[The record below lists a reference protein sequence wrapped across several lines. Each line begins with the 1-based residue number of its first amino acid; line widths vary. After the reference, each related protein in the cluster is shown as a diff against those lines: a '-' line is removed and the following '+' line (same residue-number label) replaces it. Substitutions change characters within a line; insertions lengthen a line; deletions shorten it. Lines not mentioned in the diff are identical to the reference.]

1 TTVWSPANAPALDPN
16 TVALLNPNTH
26 QPLSYSNPGDAQYL
40 FNGIVQCGG
49 PGQPHG
55 CLKSHWLNPAPRVG
69 FAWDPWGNG
78 KTAIR
83 GGYGIFFD
91 HGNGNE
97 ANAESLEG
105 SAPLVL
111 TPGQSNISGNTC
123 GQPTGYTCVGNA
135 SGPPLAFPLSVTSIP
150 NKSIWPYA
158 QQWNLS
164 IQHEFVNHI
173 IGSVA
178 YVGSKGTNLADQ
190 RDLNQLFPTPASQNP
205 YTAGVPLSNGD
216 CSSGVANGV
225 NVTTLPQSVQ
235 NNFNVACSNIDP
247 NLVRPNFLGFG
258 DVTGKEY
265 RASSNYNS
273 LQISVRRTIAPL
285 TLAVAYT
292 YSHSLD
298 DESDWQD
305 VNFVN
310 SYNLKGNY
318 ASSNFDERH
327 ILTVSY
333 VYDIPSGHLE
343 GISRI
348 LLANWEYSGITTFY
362 TGTPF
367 SVTNGIFGDNAGVAN
382 GVGTNGSYP
391 DVTGNPNSAP
401 PAAVLSSLGTGTGP
415 LLYNPAAYVAPQG
428 LTFGDA
434 GRNSLN
440 IPNRLNF
447 DMALYKNF
455 PIKESYAFQFRAE
468 AFNIFNHTNWNGVNN
483 SIGCYGGANNS
494 AGDASCTSGGWAGF
508 LQPSGAHLG
517 RIFQFGLK
525 FLF

>member
-1 TTVWSPANAPALDPN
+1 
-16 TVALLNPNTH
+16 
-26 QPLSYSNPGDAQYL
+26 
-40 FNGIVQCGG
+40 
-49 PGQPHG
+49 
-55 CLKSHWLNPAPRVG
+55 
-69 FAWDPWGNG
+69 
-78 KTAIR
+78 
-83 GGYGIFFD
+83 
-91 HGNGNE
+91 
-97 ANAESLEG
+97 
-105 SAPLVL
+105 VL
-111 TPGQSNISGNTC
+111 TPGQSNITGSTC
-123 GQPTGYTCVGNA
+123 GQPTGYTCLGTA
-135 SGPPLAFPLSVTSIP
+135 GGAPLAFPLSVTSIP

-164 IQHEFVNHI
+164 IQHEFFGHT
-173 IGSVA
+173 IGSIA

-205 YTAGVPLSNGD
+205 YTAGVPLSNSD
-216 CSSGVANGV
+216 CTSGFANGV
-225 NVTTLPQSVQ
+225 NVSTLPQSVQ
-235 NNFNVACSNIDP
+235 NNFNVACGNIDP
-247 NLVRPNFLGFG
+247 NLVRPNFPGFG
-258 DVTGKEY
+258 DITGKEY

-285 TLAVAYT
+285 TVAVAYT
-292 YSHSLD
+292 YAHSLD

-333 VYDIPSGHLE
+333 IYDIPSGHRE
-343 GISRI
+343 GISKI

-391 DVTGNPNSAP
+391 DVVGNPHSAP
-401 PAAVLSSLGTGTGP
+401 PSVVLASLNQSSGP
-415 LLYNPAAYVAPQG
+415 LLFNPAAYVAPQG

-468 AFNIFNHTNWNGVNN
+468 SFNVFNHTNWSGVNG

-494 AGDASCTSGGWAGF
+494 AADPSCTSGGWAGF